1 MIIGDQSSFAIEC
14 YHESIPNDS
23 ERVFGRMCI
32 WVKGNALGNINEP
45 SCMLN
50 VTKYT
55 LERVIEWFQ
64 YHGDE
69 ELYQLSDSEAFTFLN
84 QTVYSAEY
92 RTQTELSRIYYRYN
106 HYDFLTHGGESF
118 DGKMSFIIA
127 ADKNFRILFEDIA
140 GKFHSG
146 HIPIKEF
153 LSVIN
158 LFFSWLQSEG
168 KLVFK
173 N

>member
-14 YHESIPNDS
+14 YHEPIPNES
-23 ERVFGRMCI
+23 KRVFGRMCI
-32 WVKGNALGNINEP
+32 WVKDNALGNINEP

-50 VTKYT
+50 VTEGI
-55 LERVIEWFQ
+55 LERVIDWFQ
-64 YHGDE
+64 YHDDE
-69 ELYQLSDSEAFTFLN
+69 ELVQLSDLEAFTFLN
-84 QTVYSAEY
+84 KTIYSAEY
-92 RTQTELSRIYYRYN
+92 RTQEELLRVHDRYY

-127 ADKNFRILFEDIA
+127 AEENVRILFEDIA

-146 HIPIKEF
+146 HIPMKEF
-153 LSVIN
+153 LAVIN

-168 KLVFK
+168 KNAV
-173 N
+173 

>member
-14 YHESIPNDS
+14 YHEPIPNES
-23 ERVFGRMCI
+23 ESVFGRMCI

-50 VTKYT
+50 VAKGT

-64 YHGDE
+64 YHDDE
-69 ELYQLSDSEAFTFLN
+69 ELFQLNDFEAYTFLN

-92 RTQTELSRIYYRYN
+92 RTQEELLRVHYRYY

-127 ADKNFRILFEDIA
+127 AEENVRILFEDTA
-140 GKFHSG
+140 GKFYSG
-146 HIPIKEF
+146 HIPMKEF
-153 LSVIN
+153 LAVIN
-158 LFFSWLQSEG
+158 LFFTWLQSEG
-168 KLVFK
+168 KNAV
-173 N
+173 